1 MSWGCCGVSGNGR
14 RDGRTEV
21 LEGMVELFAGEEGT
35 SEDWIKDV
43 SEMIG
48 GEVEGAEGV
57 VDMIVISDAFT
68 DNRR

>member
-1 MSWGCCGVSGNGR
+1 MSGNGR
-14 RDGRTEV
+14 RDGGTEV

-43 SEMIG
+43 SEMIV